1 MKAIPLL
8 FLLVTGC
15 LVPSLHGQSEFM
27 NRIENGGASVN
38 IPQNWASQASR
49 EPVVLMV
56 VDMQTSS
63 SLVVVREAKR
73 VVGAKSLQAYFDA
86 NLAKIMGSW
95 EAPSL
100 SDTQG
105 MGESSRVLWKEGTVT
120 LVDPRRNKIPA
131 RVLLA
136 AAEGKEHYYL
146 MLISDRAQDGG
157 DGALARQ
164 ILSSLR
170 VR

>member
-8 FLLVTGC
+8 LLFLTGC
-15 LVPSLHGQSEFM
+15 LVSSLHGQSEFM

-38 IPQNWASQASR
+38 IPQDWASQASR

-56 VDMQTSS
+56 LDMQGGS
-63 SLVVVREAKR
+63 SLVVVRESKR
-73 VVGAKSLQAYFDA
+73 VARVKGLQAYFDA
-86 NLAKIMGSW
+86 NLAKILGSW
-95 EAPSL
+95 EAPNL
-100 SDTQG
+100 SDTQAVTG
-105 MGESSRVLWKEGTVT
+105 SGQVLWKEGTAT
-120 LVDPRRNKIPA
+120 LVDPRRNKFPA

-146 MLISDRAQDGG
+146 MLITDRGRDGG

-164 ILSSLR
+164 ILSSFK
-170 VR
+170 VK